1 MKMILMTRTS
11 TLPTTA
17 RKISTASNPRLLQ
30 MRRSRSLLW
39 MTTTKMKMWISWGK
53 SRGKRVTNQAKWQWT
68 ISSKRTMRRGSRSNS
83 RKKNKRQPQRVKNS
97 NINQRA
103 VEEEVHKILP
113 SLITE
118 IKEVEV
124 REVVQGT
131 HNRREVDRTKEINR
145 VKEVVTTR
153 EGAEPVTEVRI
164 EVAEAVII
172 IEEVVAGAVKTR
184 LVAVEAVVTAITT
197 NDKITTVTTITLQ
210 TIP

>member
-1 MKMILMTRTS
+1 M
-11 TLPTTA
+11 
-17 RKISTASNPRLLQ
+17 
-30 MRRSRSLLW
+30 
-39 MTTTKMKMWISWGK
+39 
-53 SRGKRVTNQAKWQWT
+53 
-68 ISSKRTMRRGSRSNS
+68 
-83 RKKNKRQPQRVKNS
+83 
-97 NINQRA
+97 
-103 VEEEVHKILP
+103 EEEVHKILP

-172 IEEVVAGAVKTR
+172 IEEVVAGAVTTR